1 MSNIPKEVTQKE
13 LEDYL
18 KELFDPIQIEKTIYA
33 YEIYE
38 IVENLRKRQTLEDKI
53 SKRERYK
60 MSILKRLNITEED
73 AEEKG
78 ICLEMPSNNNVSSFK
93 PYTSVM

>member
-1 MSNIPKEVTQKE
+1 MLSNIPKEATQKE

-18 KELFDPIQIEKTIYA
+18 KELFDPIQIEKIIYA

-38 IVENLRKRQTLEDKI
+38 IVENLRKRQKLEDKI

-60 MSILKRLNITEED
+60 MSILKSQNITEEE

-78 ICLEMPSNNNVSSFK
+78 INLEMPSNNHVSLHKSK
-93 PYTSVM
+93 IN